1 MKEKK
6 QSALSRL
13 MGIAGGHKY
22 FTYASCVLAILSAWI
37 ALIPFYD
44 VWRIMKEILE
54 VRPDQNLWLAGGW
67 ICSVCNGCLYCRT
80 DVLPYCGLSCT
91 GKYENRYDGAYH
103 EAAAWL
109 R

>member
-6 QSALSRL
+6 QSALPRL

-44 VWRIMKEILE
+44 IWRIMKEIL
-54 VRPDQNLWLAGGW
+54 
-67 ICSVCNGCLYCRT
+67 
-80 DVLPYCGLSCT
+80 
-91 GKYENRYDGAYH
+91 
-103 EAAAWL
+103 
-109 R
+109 